1 MLSCRLLLTR
11 LPQDREAGYV
21 DCWAGLGRT
30 RTLWIMGNGHG
41 AHGKGCYQGKCR
53 SVSWD
58 IGESLWA
65 PCYDPSQAQALQRAC
80 AGSCLSCFSEV
91 QAGLWDL
98 WWYPLKANL
107 RSGVGI
113 KIYIGL
119 PALSLPAYSVF
130 FSLLSGTWRFMRRI
144 QTAQRAPLPPRRWS
158 AGDCLRN
165 GSSVTMLSWTERRGH
180 LQKRFFTGHEAK
192 DVPGYLLNG
201 QLFGLCS
208 QHRLVTAL
216 YMSCLAYPV

>member
-1 MLSCRLLLTR
+1 MVAGQVSCCEL
-11 LPQDREAGYV
+11 
-21 DCWAGLGRT
+21 
-30 RTLWIMGNGHG
+30 GHG
-41 AHGKGCYQGKCR
+41 GKLVG
-53 SVSWD
+53 
-58 IGESLWA
+58 SL
-65 PCYDPSQAQALQRAC
+65 LQLRTGPGTAKGLC
-80 AGSCLSCFSEV
+80 CFSEV

-113 KIYIGL
+113 KIYMDFPPRL
-119 PALSLPAYSVF
+119 C
-130 FSLLSGTWRFMRRI
+130 LLTVSSSPSFSGTWRFMRRI
-144 QTAQRAPLPPRRWS
+144 RTAQRAPLPPHRWN

-192 DVPGYLLNG
+192 DVPGYLLNC
-201 QLFGLCS
+201 QLLGLCS

-216 YMSCLAYPV
+216 CVWVVPCLSCVASMVVWEWK